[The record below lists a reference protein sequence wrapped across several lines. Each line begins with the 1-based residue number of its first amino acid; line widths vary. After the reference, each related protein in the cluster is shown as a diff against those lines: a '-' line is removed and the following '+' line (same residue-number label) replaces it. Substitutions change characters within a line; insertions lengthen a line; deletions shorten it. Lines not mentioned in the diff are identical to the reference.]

1 MIIWRQALAFVMA
14 DTLKSSDRVPF
25 TFKNAHPF
33 AFITFFRK
41 SPVLR
46 NIGLFSLL
54 SEAPN
59 FQGYE
64 GLFQVCAPL
73 TCWCFFH
80 HATMISMWLLWLEFE
95 VVLDASM
102 ALARSQ
108 IHKFGWMK
116 RERTNLQIIRRSIHF
131 FNFNFYEWMARN
143 LGLTGTLRWGIR
155 CTALEALVPGLIGRG
170 YSKTTM
176 GSIIGASIPSQC
188 LITEIPMPLLLL
200 PTLCIGSQALAR

>member
-80 HATMISMWLLWLEFE
+80 HATMITCGC
-95 VVLDASM
+95 
-102 ALARSQ
+102 
-108 IHKFGWMK
+108 GW
-116 RERTNLQIIRRSIHF
+116 N
-131 FNFNFYEWMARN
+131 
-143 LGLTGTLRWGIR
+143 
-155 CTALEALVPGLIGRG
+155 
-170 YSKTTM
+170 SKY
-176 GSIIGASIPSQC
+176 
-188 LITEIPMPLLLL
+188 
-200 PTLCIGSQALAR
+200 